1 MSKGT
6 LQIKVTTADGRIPV
20 SDANV
25 RVRDAMGGVVY
36 TLTTDVSGLTT
47 VVSLF
52 APSKELSL
60 SPHSSHL
67 SYSSYEIMVTHSG
80 YVPQFVRGVRVFDG
94 VGGLLPV
101 DLSPRTAQTDLGN
114 SVNVVDIPPP
124 SAQEPMNFPPSG
136 AVWGGF

>member
-25 RVRDAMGGVVY
+25 RVRDAMGGIVY
-36 TLTTDVSGLTT
+36 VLTTDANGLTT

-60 SPHSSHL
+60 SPHTSHL

-80 YVPQFVRGVRVFDG
+80 YIPQFVRGVRVFDG

-101 DLSPRTAQTDLGN
+101 DLSPRTAQTDLGD

-124 SAQEPMNFPPSG
+124 GAQEPMNFPPSSM
-136 AVWGGF
+136 ARGGF